1 LINNFS
7 IKIIRF
13 CILIDWYVSQNY
25 HIAMVVKYIILE
37 KIITNNYQ
45 DGLEIFKMCDNSNIL
60 LFLVTQYCMN
70 GI

>member
-1 LINNFS
+1 LINNCN

-13 CILIDWYVSQNY
+13 YILIDLYVSKNY

-45 DGLEIFKMCDNSNIL
+45 DGLEIFKMCDKANER
-60 LFLVTQYCMN
+60 LFLLTQYYIN